1 MCADEKYFYV
11 DGHPTQEYVRRPV
24 GEEFNP
30 LYTRHKVAHPEYVVV
45 WACISAQGQG
55 DIVFLDGPL
64 DGDTYGKLMR
74 DYLPLAADKAFSFGS
89 GAWYYLHDNPNVHR
103 GAAATKALHDA
114 GATVLEFPPYSP
126 DLNVIENMWAYLV
139 KKVDEHRS
147 SNRQEL
153 ARWVQQ
159 EWDDLPKE
167 YFSNL
172 FASYAR
178 RCQAVIDADGSHTK
192 Y

>member
-1 MCADEKYFYV
+1 M
-11 DGHPTQEYVRRPV
+11 
-24 GEEFNP
+24 
-30 LYTRHKVAHPEYVVV
+30 
-45 WACISAQGQG
+45 
-55 DIVFLDGPL
+55 
-64 DGDTYGKLMR
+64 
-74 DYLPLAADKAFSFGS
+74 
-89 GAWYYLHDNPNVHR
+89 HDNPNVHC
-103 GAAATKALHDA
+103 GAAATEALHDA

-147 SNRQEL
+147 RNREEL

-167 YFSNL
+167 YFSTL
-172 FASYAR
+172 FASYTR
-178 RCQAVIDADGSHTK
+178 RCQAIIDADGSHTM